1 MTKYEI
7 WSLLLNTLIAVGLF
21 GVVILAL
28 FGDWIRNKIFPAQ
41 LDIEI
46 LDKNGE
52 LTIMDNGHKVI
63 YYHIHVVN
71 KKSVV
76 VKNCMLFLKSIQ
88 KLEAGGS
95 FVDIPV
101 SVPPRYVWSPAETT
115 PEAVDIIKSHIA
127 DFGYVIDSSTDFKP
141 TVTPI
146 LNSFRGNLEH
156 HETFRYY
163 IQIVSENYNPKHL
176 FGIEVT
182 WDGQWPEN
190 LKEMYK
196 HLVIKRI

>member
-1 MTKYEI
+1 MTKFEI
-7 WSLLLNTLIAVGLF
+7 WSLLLEAFIAVGLF
-21 GVVILAL
+21 SVVLIAL
-28 FGDWIRNKIFPAQ
+28 FGDWIRNKLFPAQ

-52 LTIMDNGHKVI
+52 LTVMDNGHKVI

-76 VKNCMLFLKSIQ
+76 VKNCMLYLKSIQ
-88 KLEAGGS
+88 KLEAGGN

-101 SVPPRYVWSPAETT
+101 SVPPRYIWSPAETT
-115 PEAVDIIKSHIA
+115 PEVVDIINSHTA
-127 DFGYVIDSSTDFKP
+127 DFGYIMDSSTVFKP

-156 HETFRYY
+156 HETFRYL
-163 IQIVSENYNPKHL
+163 IQIVAENYNPTHL

-182 WDGQWPEN
+182 WDGLWPEN
-190 LKEMYK
+190 LEEMHK
-196 HLVIKRI
+196 HLIIKRI